1 MTMPRDIFG
10 CQNWGES
17 GLRASSG
24 YMLEMLLNIM
34 HRAASHNK
42 ESSLIK
48 LYIIIYNIYKLY
60 ILLNIL
66 KCIRA
71 APRPA
76 EVEEPRGR
84 RGHGP
89 LSSSLGARAHSRR

>member
-66 KCIRA
+66 KCIRFYIYLNTSA
-71 APRPA
+71 KKLQMLSK
-76 EVEEPRGR
+76 VEQ
-84 RGHGP
+84 
-89 LSSSLGARAHSRR
+89 LFYNKKNKQ